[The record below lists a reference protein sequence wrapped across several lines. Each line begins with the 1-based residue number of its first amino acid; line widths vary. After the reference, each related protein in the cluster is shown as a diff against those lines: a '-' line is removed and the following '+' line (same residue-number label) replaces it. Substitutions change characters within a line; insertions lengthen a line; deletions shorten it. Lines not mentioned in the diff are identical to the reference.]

1 MKEKIL
7 QILKPNSKLYFI
19 AKIITTLLFSLTIVL
34 DKMIV
39 FNGDVHSKYTELYFS
54 TFKASYILYFVL
66 IFIFTYL
73 ILSALEVLADKI
85 ETTIYT
91 KKQRKV
97 KNIKVFFI
105 VWLIILLC
113 WLPTIL
119 SYFPGGIFADT
130 ASSISQAIKEQP
142 INNHHPILYTILI
155 KIFIDIANIF
165 SSTQL
170 QAIQLGMKLFTVWQ
184 VIAMSLTC
192 AYTIYWS
199 YKKQIS
205 SKYLVLITAFFGIFK
220 LIPLYAISIWKDTP
234 FCIALFLYIIF
245 IAEIV
250 CTNGK
255 NLEKLKGIITYV
267 LLLTLVAFLR
277 NNGIYIVTLTTII
290 LLIAYRKNI
299 CKNLKEFTIIAIV
312 QMIICFIIQGPVY
325 KHYGISTEFVESVGV
340 PVQQICYVIANEG
353 NITETQEKFIN
364 NICPIETIKAEYTP
378 GVVDH
383 IKWNGKFN
391 NSYLEENKIQFIK
404 VWIKMFIQNPKAYVE
419 AYLLNTMGFWNIN
432 KSTEDLYV
440 NNRMWAN
447 PDEFIGV
454 KQNDYIKEMTNI
466 SIRNIVGNNNT
477 ISSAMFLMIM
487 IISMMI
493 CIYKKR
499 YKNLLIYIPA
509 LATWITIMIA
519 VPVAFG
525 LRYVYILVLMI
536 PLSLIVPF
544 LKPER
549 SQAKSEEKMQR
560 KVEE

>member
-130 ASSISQAIKEQP
+130 AISISQAIKEQP